1 MNIVLLSGGSG
12 KRLWPLSNDIRSKQF
27 IKMFRQPDGTY
38 ESMLKRVYRQIKSVD
53 ADSVITIATSK
64 TQEPAI
70 INHLGPDV
78 NISLEPCRR
87 DTFPAI
93 ALAVAYLHD
102 ICRVGEDEVAVVCP
116 VDPYVDDSYFQTV
129 EKLSRQAAKGEA
141 NLVLMGIEP
150 TYPSEKYGY
159 IIPKDTAPVSLVDMF
174 KEKPDEETAKGYIA
188 QGALWNG
195 GVFAFKLG
203 YVLDQARELL
213 NYTTYQDL
221 FGRYDTLTKISFDYA
236 VVEKEKNIQVL
247 RYSGQWKDIG
257 TWNTLIEAM
266 DENTMGPVTLNEQ
279 CRNVHAINELDI
291 PLLVMN
297 MQNVIVAASPQGI
310 LVTEPHASAHI
321 KPFVDKID
329 KTARFAEKTWGDFVV
344 LDIGEMSLTARLNL
358 KAGFHIRYHS
368 HTIREESWT
377 VVSGQG
383 YAVIDDVKYPL
394 SPGVSL
400 RLPVGSRHALYADTK
415 LTVIE
420 VQVGEEIS
428 PEDIT
433 YIKQ

>member
-1 MNIVLLSGGSG
+1 
-12 KRLWPLSNDIRSKQF
+12 
-27 IKMFRQPDGTY
+27 
-38 ESMLKRVYRQIKSVD
+38 
-53 ADSVITIATSK
+53 
-64 TQEPAI
+64 
-70 INHLGPDV
+70 
-78 NISLEPCRR
+78 
-87 DTFPAI
+87 
-93 ALAVAYLHD
+93 
-102 ICRVGEDEVAVVCP
+102 
-116 VDPYVDDSYFQTV
+116 
-129 EKLSRQAAKGEA
+129 
-141 NLVLMGIEP
+141 
-150 TYPSEKYGY
+150 
-159 IIPKDTAPVSLVDMF
+159 MF